1 MTREDRSALLRE
13 WLAWSSGRVMSN
25 QTCMDFVDDVIQ
37 REPRFATI
45 HVFEILD
52 LLVNAEPERRSA

>member
-1 MTREDRSALLRE
+1 
-13 WLAWSSGRVMSN
+13 
-25 QTCMDFVDDVIQ
+25 MDFVDEVVR
-37 REPRFATI
+37 RESRFATI